1 MDFKHNLGNSD
12 FSTQA
17 SQSANPWPPPN
28 QMVTYPLDEQGSLI
42 ICPVVY
48 VADDSVDTK
57 ISVLGF
63 IEEQQGSETAFT
75 IELEDYLEI

>member
-1 MDFKHNLGNSD
+1 
-12 FSTQA
+12 
-17 SQSANPWPPPN
+17 
-28 QMVTYPLDEQGSLI
+28 MVTYQLDEQGSLI

-48 VADDSVDTK
+48 VADSDTDTK

-63 IEEQQGSETAFT
+63 IEEQNGSETSFT